1 MQELNTQS
9 HSRYQEARCEVFV
22 ISEDLQDPALKL
34 EVRSHA
40 TVISSDIDIIT
51 MTVEVKH

>member
-9 HSRYQEARCEVFV
+9 RSQYQKARCVVFV

>member
-9 HSRYQEARCEVFV
+9 HSQNQEVRCEVFV

-40 TVISSDIDIIT
+40 TVDCSNIDIIT
-51 MTVEVKH
+51 ITVEVKH

>member
-9 HSRYQEARCEVFV
+9 HSQNQEVRCVVFA
-22 ISEDLQDPALKL
+22 ISEDLQDPASKL
-34 EVRSHA
+34 RERLHA